1 MKLLN
6 LEFQLI
12 AHDTFRIAGSKILYT
27 DPFKVTKEDAADI
40 ILLSHEH
47 DDHFSPDDL
56 KKVGSAKAHIVASPR
71 CEDRLKDFQQYHV
84 EYLEPGKKTTVDGVE
99 IEAVPAYNVNKFRS
113 PGQPFHPKGGM
124 GAGFIFKMDGTSV
137 YYAGD
142 TDRIPEMSQFRCDIA
157 LLPVSGTYVMTADEA
172 VEAAVDINPKIAVP
186 MHYGVV
192 AGTDADAQKFK
203 SAVKNCQVEII

>member
-6 LEFQLI
+6 LDFQLI
-12 AHDTFRIAGSKILYT
+12 AHDTFRIAGSKVIYT
-27 DPFKVTKEDAADI
+27 DPFKVTAQDACDI

-56 KKVGSAKAHIVASPR
+56 KKVGAAKARLVASAR
-71 CEDRLKDFQQYHV
+71 CKDRLKDFRDYRV
-84 EYLEPGKKTTVDGVE
+84 EYLEPGQKTAVDGVE
-99 IEAVPAYNVNKFRS
+99 IEAVPAYNVNKFKS
-113 PGQPFHPKGGM
+113 PGQPFHPKGG
-124 GAGFIFKMDGTSV
+124 GGVGFIFKMDGTSV

-142 TDRIPEMSQFRCDIA
+142 TDRIPEMSGFRCDIA

-172 VEAAVDINPKIAVP
+172 IEAAADINPKIAVP

-192 AGTDADAQKFK
+192 AGTLADAEKFRA
-203 SAVKNCQVEII
+203 AVKNCQVEIV

>member
-12 AHDTFRIAGSKILYT
+12 AHDTFRIAGSKIIYT
-27 DPFKVTKEDAADI
+27 DPFKVEKADSADI

-47 DDHFSPDDL
+47 DDHFSPGDL
-56 KKVGSAKAHIVASPR
+56 KKAGADKARLVAGPR
-71 CEDRLKDFQQYHV
+71 CQDRLKALPQYRV
-84 EYLEPGKKTTVDGVE
+84 EYLDPGQKITVDGVE

-113 PGQPFHPKGGM
+113 PGQPFHPQGG
-124 GAGFIFKMDGTSV
+124 GGVGFIFKMDGTTV

-142 TDRIPEMSQFRCDIA
+142 TDRIPEMTGFRCDIA
-157 LLPVSGTYVMTADEA
+157 LLPVSGTYVMTAEEA
-172 VEAAVDINPKIAVP
+172 VEAAADIHPKIAVP

-192 AGTDADAQKFK
+192 AGTAADAQKFK
-203 SAVKNCQVEII
+203 AAVKNCRVEIM

>member
-12 AHDTFRIAGSKILYT
+12 AHDAFRIAGSKIIYT
-27 DPFKVTKEDAADI
+27 DPFKVEKVDSADI

-56 KKVGSAKAHIVASPR
+56 KKVGADKARLVASPR
-71 CEDRLKDFQQYHV
+71 CKDRLKDFSQYQV
-84 EYLEPGKKTTVDGVE
+84 EYLEPGKKTVVDGVE

-113 PGQPFHPKGGM
+113 PGQPFHPKGGG

-142 TDRIPEMSQFRCDIA
+142 TDRIPEMTGFRCDVA

-172 VEAAVDINPKIAVP
+172 VEAAADINPKIAVP

-192 AGTDADAQKFK
+192 AGTRADAEKFK
-203 SAVKNCQVEII
+203 AAVKNCRVEIV